1 MLPDTPEKQKR
12 MAEWKV
18 RADNTRATLV
28 AGHPEK
34 AAQEWIDSY
43 SGPGTWEKFP
53 SIVKQIIL
61 DNIWSGTDSGERG
74 NISCANIQKFS
85 FPILLLTG
93 EQSPKIYSEIITV
106 LRQCQPDIPAPI
118 IVPKGTHSMH
128 ASNPPFFNETVLE
141 F

>member
-1 MLPDTPEKQKR
+1 

-28 AGHPEK
+28 AGNPEK

-43 SGPGTWEKFP
+43 SGPGTWEMFP
-53 SIVKQIIL
+53 LVVKQIIL
-61 DNIWSGTDSGERG
+61 DNIWSVTDSGEWR

-85 FPILLLTG
+85 FPIMLLTG
-93 EQSPKIYSEIITV
+93 EQSPKIYGEIIFV
-106 LRQCQPDIPAPI
+106 LRKCEPDIPAPI

-128 ASNPPFFNETVLE
+128 ASNPIFFYETVLE
-141 F
+141 FLKKH